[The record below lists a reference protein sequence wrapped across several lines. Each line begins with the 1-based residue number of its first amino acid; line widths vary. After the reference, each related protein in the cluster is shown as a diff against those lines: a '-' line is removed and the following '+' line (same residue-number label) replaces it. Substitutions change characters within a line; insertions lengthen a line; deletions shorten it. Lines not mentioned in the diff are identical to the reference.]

1 MNYDAILFDVGDT
14 LIGYE
19 PSQTETYLARFSQLS
34 AFPLPPDAEE
44 RVTEAL
50 KAAEYAQLMKEH
62 LGAARMPDDEF
73 LGMLDTA
80 ALEGVFP
87 NPAELLPVLQ
97 ALPCDRPKRM
107 VKPETFPVLD
117 ELRRRGQRMGI
128 VSNYPP
134 ELRDYLQ
141 RVGLAPYFEAI
152 IISGVVGVEKPDPR
166 IMELAMKEMRVQP
179 EHCLYVGDHPF
190 DVLCA
195 RKAGMDVAWIT
206 GDKTRLPSGIDER
219 ETFRIRD
226 LNDLLRL

>member
-19 PSQTETYLARFSQLS
+19 PSQTEAYLARFSQLS
-34 AFPLPPDAEE
+34 AVPLPSDAAE

-50 KAAEYAQLMKEH
+50 KAAEYEQLMKEH
-62 LGAARMPDDEF
+62 LGAVRMPDDEF
-73 LGMLDTA
+73 LCMLDTA
-80 ALEGVFP
+80 ALGSVFS
-87 NPAELLPVLQ
+87 NPAELLPALQ
-97 ALPCDRPKRM
+97 AMPGERPQRA
-107 VKPETFPVLD
+107 VKPVTFPVLD

-152 IISGVVGVEKPDPR
+152 IISGIVGVEKPDPR
-166 IMELAMKEMRVQP
+166 IMELALKEMNVQP
-179 EHCLYVGDHPF
+179 ERCLYVGDHPF

-195 RKAGMDVAWIT
+195 RKAGMDVAWIASE
-206 GDKTRLPSGIDER
+206 KTQLPSGIDEQ